1 MSKRAVIVGLG
12 EILWDVLPSG
22 RVLGGAATNFA
33 YMTNVLGD
41 QGVVA
46 SRIGIDDLGQET
58 REAMEGLGLS
68 TSYLQN
74 DEEHETSTVTVSL
87 DSEGQPTFGIKGP
100 VAWDQL
106 QWTSEWE
113 ELAQRAEVICFG
125 SLAQRSPAS
134 ALTIDRFLRSTS
146 PSALRIFDVNLRESF
161 YTTDVLLRSLHHA
174 DVVKLNEHELLKVS
188 SLFNFEGAD
197 DKTLAKRIVAA
208 FDLQL
213 VCITRGARGSLLVTE
228 GKMVEH
234 LGIKVI
240 VADSIGA
247 GDAFTAC
254 LAHHYIRNRPLEEIS
269 EAANRFASLVAT
281 QVGATPPMGKILL
294 QDIRI

>member
-1 MSKRAVIVGLG
+1 
-12 EILWDVLPSG
+12 
-22 RVLGGAATNFA
+22 
-33 YMTNVLGD
+33 MTNVLGD